1 MRIGSFTRLL
11 RLLLLLAMLGLA
23 FAQDPSPSDSR
34 LKLVDVGKTGI
45 DVKRPVFAGACKAC
59 PWGVLAEV
67 TRAALKYYD
76 YDVQVCWVCWSNL
89 GPREMGDKTKPVV
102 PQGAASNIYVD
113 PTPDAVPDIGAT
125 SEINLMDAWNG
136 EGVYASDHKQR
147 RNYRIV
153 AVVQQP
159 NFLLAAASK
168 KSGITD
174 LAQVKDRTQP
184 TWIASTTR
192 DAVTEAVLSY
202 YGITEEGLKAK
213 GGGFVRGENRER
225 RAAADVFIGGGFLVY
240 TPEQRMWYEVTQLND
255 LVFFDIP
262 EALLTKLAG
271 QRGYVRATAP
281 IALMRG
287 LERPIPTVM
296 RSAHVIYVRDEA
308 PDSFTYAVAK
318 ALDEHQELFR
328 MYGDPWYYD
337 TRLVANSK
345 VIPMAPGA
353 VRYYRQR
360 GYIK

>member
-1 MRIGSFTRLL
+1 MRKGSFTRLL
-11 RLLLLLAMLGLA
+11 RLLLLLAVLGLA

-67 TRAALKYYD
+67 TRAAMKYYD
-76 YDVQVCWVCWSNL
+76 YDVQVCWPCWSSL

-125 SEINLMDAWNG
+125 SEINLLDAWNG

-174 LAQVKDRTQP
+174 LAQVKD
-184 TWIASTTR
+184 
-192 DAVTEAVLSY
+192 
-202 YGITEEGLKAK
+202 
-213 GGGFVRGENRER
+213 
-225 RAAADVFIGGGFLVY
+225 
-240 TPEQRMWYEVTQLND
+240 
-255 LVFFDIP
+255 
-262 EALLTKLAG
+262 
-271 QRGYVRATAP
+271 
-281 IALMRG
+281 
-287 LERPIPTVM
+287 
-296 RSAHVIYVRDEA
+296 
-308 PDSFTYAVAK
+308 
-318 ALDEHQELFR
+318 
-328 MYGDPWYYD
+328 
-337 TRLVANSK
+337 
-345 VIPMAPGA
+345 
-353 VRYYRQR
+353 
-360 GYIK
+360 